1 MLTITESAASQ
12 IKKIMSQEENAG
24 ETFLRVG
31 VREGGCSGFSY
42 GMGFDTDFKNEDL
55 HLENAPEGLKVVV
68 DRDSAKYLYGVV
80 IDYKESMMGG
90 GFTIDNP
97 NAVASC
103 GCGTS
108 FRTREETGKVE
119 KCED

>member
-1 MLTITESAASQ
+1 MLTITESAANQ
-12 IKKIMSQEENAG
+12 IREIMSQEENAAD
-24 ETFLRVG
+24 TFLRVG

-42 GMGFDTDFKNEDL
+42 GMGFDTDLKEDDVEL
-55 HLENAPEGLKVVV
+55 DAPSGLKVIV
-68 DRDSAKYLYGVV
+68 DPNSAKYLYGVV

-103 GCGTS
+103 GCGSS
-108 FRTREETGKVE
+108 FRTKTDEGKVE